1 MKIEVIE
8 EILNNNTTEL
18 YYKTKNEIK
27 TIIRCNE
34 DICNCFETIK
44 ELNDFIIYTD
54 FMLHERDP
62 DELERIKNT
71 ITLQPYFRSLYKLV
85 ESYNDIFILE
95 KINNPLSTI

>member
-8 EILNNNTTEL
+8 EILNDNTTEL
-18 YYKTKNEIK
+18 FFKTKNEIK

-54 FMLHERDP
+54 FMLHGDP
-62 DELERIKNT
+62 DELEKIKNT
-71 ITLQPYFRSLYKLV
+71 ITLQPYFRPLYKLV